1 MYMSLG
7 GHNQD
12 LNQKKVAVIVLL
24 ALVLSMTFII
34 FNPTLAQ
41 TNNSQKQKAETLLA
55 ILSNDNTTLADTFS
69 NLNAQNI
76 TAPTT
81 AKTAYNKGIEHTEEA
96 FRLMSEKQFDE
107 ASIEAVQAMNKFE
120 ETLKI
125 LDSASPVEQTE
136 TEVTAQEVINLKA
149 NITRATEYAER
160 LENLT
165 ERTKTQGY
173 NTAAI
178 EQKLSEIKQ
187 HLRNATQQL
196 HALNLDEATEEL
208 LNAQTLLEELQ
219 APFDRLTNLVKTSN
233 IETYLEA
240 AEGRVSET
248 KENITQSTTLTA
260 AAKEDAITALN
271 NSEASLANAR
281 DSLTTNDVDA
291 AIKNLE
297 EAKEWE
303 EESKRAITAVTAT
316 PNSISATEKS
326 STKAEVT
333 ASR

>member
-1 MYMSLG
+1 MYLSLG
-7 GHNQD
+7 GRNQD

-41 TNNSQKQKAETLLA
+41 TNNSQKQKTGTLLT
-55 ILSNDNTTLADTFS
+55 ILSNDNTTIVEAFS
-69 NLNAQNI
+69 NLNAQNVI
-76 TAPTT
+76 VPATAE
-81 AKTAYNKGIEHTEEA
+81 TAYNEGLEHTKEA
-96 FRLMSEKQFDE
+96 FRLLNEEKFGE
-107 ASIEAVQAMNKFE
+107 ASTEAVEAMKKFE
-120 ETLKI
+120 ETLRI
-125 LDSASPVEQTE
+125 LESASPVEPTE
-136 TEVTAQEVINLKA
+136 TEVTAEDIINLKA
-149 NITRATEYAER
+149 NITRATEYAGR

-165 ERTKTQGY
+165 ARAKTKGY
-173 NTAAI
+173 NTTAI

-187 HLRNATQQL
+187 HLRNTTQEL
-196 HALNLDEATEEL
+196 HALNLSGATEEL

-233 IETYLEA
+233 IETYLET
-240 AEGRVSET
+240 AEGRVSKT

-260 AAKEDAITALN
+260 TAKEDAIAALN

-281 DSLTTNDVDA
+281 DSLTTNNVDA
-291 AIKNLE
+291 AIKDLE
-297 EAKEWE
+297 EAKKWE
-303 EESKRAITAVTAT
+303 DESNRVITSVTAT
-316 PNSISATEKS
+316 PNSVSATDQS

>member
-1 MYMSLG
+1 MSLG

-24 ALVLSMTFII
+24 ALVLSMTFIV

-41 TNNSQKQKAETLLA
+41 TNNSQKQKAETLLS
-55 ILSNDNTTLADTFS
+55 ILSNDNTTIVEAFS
-69 NLNAQNI
+69 NFDAQNTTVPE
-76 TAPTT
+76 TAE
-81 AKTAYNKGIEHTEEA
+81 TAYTEGIEHAEKA
-96 FRLMSEKQFDE
+96 FRLMSEEKFSE
-107 ASIEAVQAMNKFE
+107 ASTEAVEAMKKFE
-120 ETLKI
+120 ETLRI
-125 LDSASPVEQTE
+125 LESASPVEPTE
-136 TEVTAQEVINLKA
+136 TEVTAEDVISLKA

-165 ERTKTQGY
+165 ARAKAKGY
-173 NTAAI
+173 STAAI

-187 HLRNATQQL
+187 HLRNATQEL
-196 HALNLDEATEEL
+196 HALNLSGATEEL

-260 AAKEDAITALN
+260 TAKDDAIAALN

-281 DSLTTNDVDA
+281 VSIQNNNVDA
-291 AIKNLE
+291 AIKDLE
-297 EAKEWE
+297 EAKQWE
-303 EESKRAITAVTAT
+303 EESKRAITAITVT
-316 PNSISATEKS
+316 PDSVSATDQS
-326 STKAEVT
+326 STNAEVA
-333 ASR
+333 ASK